1 MFGPAGDIMTGN
13 GNPPRI
19 GEKTTGYA
27 VQQGRFSGTVRADN
41 RDEITLINLQI
52 DIIQGKNLI
61 DASLVKIFN
70 NVI

>member
-13 GNPPRI
+13 GNAPGI

-41 RDEITLINLQI
+41 RNEITLINLQI
-52 DIIQGKNLI
+52 DVIQGKNLI
-61 DASLVKIFN
+61 DTSLVKIFN